1 MVDQARET
9 GPSRPITLEDLKA
22 LNDEIASL
30 ARSGM
35 PLEGGLMGL
44 GDDLPGRLSA
54 VSHAVGARMRSGES
68 LAQALK
74 SANVGIPP
82 IYEAVVEA
90 GIRSGRLA
98 VALEGMAA
106 YAKAVTE
113 ARRAIG
119 LALWY
124 PLLLMSLSYVL
135 FLFLVTMVIPKF
147 VVTFEEFGLPIQSG
161 VAFLSSIGSTAR
173 YWGPLLPL
181 ALVVFLFAWS
191 LSNRA
196 EGLGGRGRFAIIRW
210 IPGFNRIMSGFE
222 AAGFTDLLALLVEHK
237 VPLTEAMSL
246 AGRASG
252 DPRLEKQ
259 AEAAAKVL
267 AEGRS
272 LLEVRQENSVF
283 PPLLSWLL
291 SSGQGQEELVAGLRQ
306 MADRYRKLAR
316 YEAEKLEVLLPTF
329 LLFGVGASSALL
341 YGLALFVPLTAL
353 WNTLS
358 SIAP

>member
-1 MVDQARET
+1 
-9 GPSRPITLEDLKA
+9 
-22 LNDEIASL
+22 
-30 ARSGM
+30 
-35 PLEGGLMGL
+35 
-44 GDDLPGRLSA
+44 
-54 VSHAVGARMRSGES
+54 
-68 LAQALK
+68 
-74 SANVGIPP
+74 
-82 IYEAVVEA
+82 
-90 GIRSGRLA
+90 
-98 VALEGMAA
+98 
-106 YAKAVTE
+106 
-113 ARRAIG
+113 
-119 LALWY
+119 
-124 PLLLMSLSYVL
+124 
-135 FLFLVTMVIPKF
+135 
-147 VVTFEEFGLPIQSG
+147 
-161 VAFLSSIGSTAR
+161 
-173 YWGPLLPL
+173 
-181 ALVVFLFAWS
+181 
-191 LSNRA
+191 
-196 EGLGGRGRFAIIRW
+196 
-210 IPGFNRIMSGFE
+210 MSGFE